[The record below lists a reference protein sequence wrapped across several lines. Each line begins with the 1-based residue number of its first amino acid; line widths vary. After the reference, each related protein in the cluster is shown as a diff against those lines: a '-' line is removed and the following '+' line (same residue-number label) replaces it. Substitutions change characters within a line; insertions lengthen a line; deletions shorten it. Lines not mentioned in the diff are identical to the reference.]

1 MQDQNLSDLIKKII
15 NVLYLSGDEM
25 SVSKIAE
32 ILSIKKEE
40 VISIVPNLKLSL
52 ENAGL
57 KLLENNDALCIVTH
71 EDFSEILKSFT
82 KYEIDDDLTP
92 AALQTL
98 TIIGYLENPS
108 TSEISFVRGINST
121 LAVRT
126 LMTKGLIEKYDDK
139 RYTFSAEALKYLSIS
154 KKEDLPEYVKLNQ
167 ALKEKL
173 ELSLNG

>member
-1 MQDQNLSDLIKKII
+1 MEQANLVKKII

-32 ILSIKKEE
+32 ILSVKKEE
-40 VISIVPNLKLSL
+40 IMNILSDLKSTLT
-52 ENAGL
+52 NAGL
-57 KLLENNDALCIVTH
+57 KLLENNDSLCVVTH

-82 KYEIDDDLTP
+82 KYEIDDELTP

-126 LMTKGLIEKYDDK
+126 LMTKGLIERFDDK
-139 RYTFSAEALKYLSIS
+139 RYTFSAEALKYLAIS

>member
-1 MQDQNLSDLIKKII
+1 MQDQDSLILVKKIA

-25 SVSKIAE
+25 SVSKISE
-32 ILSIKKEE
+32 ILAVKKDEISNAVPVLRSNLESI
-40 VISIVPNLKLSL
+40 
-52 ENAGL
+52 GF
-57 KLLENNDALCIVTH
+57 KLLENNDSLCIVTH

-82 KYEIDDDLTP
+82 KYEIDDELTP

-126 LMTKGLIEKYDDK
+126 LMTKGLIEKFDDK

-154 KKEDLPEYVKLNQ
+154 KKEDLPEYIKLNL

>member
-1 MQDQNLSDLIKKII
+1 MQDDNLVKKVA
-15 NVLYLSGDEM
+15 NVLYLSGDEI
-25 SVSKIAE
+25 SISKISE
-32 ILSIKKEE
+32 ILSVKKDE
-40 VISIVPNLKLSL
+40 VVNVIPILRSNL
-52 ENAGL
+52 ENVGF
-57 KLLENNDALCIVTH
+57 KLLENNDSLCIVTH

-82 KYEIDDDLTP
+82 KYEIDDELTP

-126 LMTKGLIEKYDDK
+126 LMTKGLIEKFDDK

-154 KKEDLPEYVKLNQ
+154 KKEDLPEYQKLNL

>member
-1 MQDQNLSDLIKKII
+1 MEQANLVKKII

-32 ILSIKKEE
+32 ILSVKKEE
-40 VISIVPNLKLSL
+40 IMNILSDLKSTLT
-52 ENAGL
+52 NAGL
-57 KLLENNDALCIVTH
+57 KLLENNDSLCVVTH

-82 KYEIDDDLTP
+82 KYEIDDELTP

-126 LMTKGLIEKYDDK
+126 LMTKGLIEKFDDK
-139 RYTFSAEALKYLSIS
+139 RYTFSAEALKYLAIS

>member
-1 MQDQNLSDLIKKII
+1 MEESDLVKKII
-15 NVLYLSGDEM
+15 NVLYLSGDEI

-40 VISIVPNLKLSL
+40 IVIVIPDLKLNLGSV
-52 ENAGL
+52 GL
-57 KLLENNDALCIVTH
+57 KLLENNDSLCIVTH

-82 KYEIDDDLTP
+82 KYEIDDELTP

-126 LMTKGLIEKYDDK
+126 LMTKGLIEKFDDK
-139 RYTFSAEALKYLSIS
+139 RYTFSAEALKYLAIS